1 MNKNAIGASPRRIDG
16 RLKVT
21 GAALYT
27 ADRNLPGMLHAYG
40 VFSTIASG
48 RVTGID
54 TAAARRV
61 PGVVDILHH
70 DNFLRLYRAPKAP
83 ISPDTILTAGITD
96 EHRLPFEDEKVYY
109 AGQFVAL
116 VVADTYEHAREAAQL
131 VKVTYAPAKALA
143 NLEQGMA
150 ASKLQDG
157 GRGHSRGEPARDFDA
172 APVRVDAVYH
182 TPVETHNPMEMH
194 ATVAWWEG
202 GDLHLYEASQ
212 GVLVHRNTLAQI
224 FGLTPESVSVD
235 APFIGSGFGAKL
247 FLWPHSVAACA
258 AAKMTGRPVKL
269 VVPRAQMFTT
279 TGQRPETK
287 QHLRLSAGADGKI
300 TSIRHESINTTSFI
314 EQYVENCGGM
324 TSSLYTCPSVLVTHH
339 TIDVHR
345 GAPTS
350 MRAPG
355 AAPGL
360 FALESAID
368 ELALACQK
376 DPVQFRLDNIS
387 TRDESTNLPWS
398 SNHLREAIEQGS
410 RKFGWAKRDP
420 RIGAMR
426 VGDEIAGYGVA
437 VCNWDAWRTPA
448 EARVQLRSDG
458 TASVICSIQ
467 DIGTGTYTIAAQTV
481 SELTGLPF
489 EKIEV
494 KLGDSS
500 FPAAPVSGGSW
511 ATASVLPAIA
521 EATRNAIGQLRT
533 FATQEGAPFAGA
545 EPESLRFENGRLT
558 DGKRT
563 VDYPAVLTA
572 QRFASAEGHARTGGT
587 PTDKMSFMSFGAHF
601 VEVRWDPGISRLRVA
616 RVVSA
621 IDVGRVI
628 NPLTA
633 RNQVEGAI
641 VMGVGMALFE
651 ATEYDE
657 RSGIPG
663 NNNCA
668 EYVMPVHA
676 DQPDIDVILL
686 DYPDLAFNEFGARGI
701 GEIGITG
708 FAAAVANAVYHATG
722 KRIRDLPITMEKLMD
737 APGRAAA

>member
-1 MNKNAIGASPRRIDG
+1 MNNHAIGASPRRIDG

-27 ADRNLPGMLHAYG
+27 ADRSLPGMLHAYG
-40 VFSTIASG
+40 VFSTVASG
-48 RVTGID
+48 RVTAID
-54 TAAARRV
+54 TTAARRV

-70 DNFLRLYRAPKAP
+70 DHFLRLYRAPKAP
-83 ISPDTILTAGITD
+83 ISATTILTAAITD
-96 EHRLPFEDEKVYY
+96 EHRLPFEDATIHY

-116 VVADTYEHAREAAQL
+116 VIADTFEHAREAALQ
-131 VKVTYAPAKALA
+131 VKVSYAGARAIA
-143 NLEQGMA
+143 NLEQGLA
-150 ASKLQDG
+150 AGPPKDA
-157 GRGHSRGEPARDFDA
+157 GRAHSRGTPDSAFDA
-172 APVRVDAVYH
+172 SPVRIDATYH
-182 TPVETHNPMEMH
+182 TPVETHSPMEMH
-194 ATVAWWEG
+194 ATVAWWER
-202 GDLHLYEASQ
+202 DELHLYEASQ
-212 GVLVHRNTLAQI
+212 GVVVHRNTLAQI
-224 FGLTPESVSVD
+224 FGLTPEQVTVD
-235 APFIGSGFGAKL
+235 APFIGSGFGCKL
-247 FLWPHSVAACA
+247 FMWPHSVAACA

-269 VVPRAQMFTT
+269 VVPRAAVFTS
-279 TGQRPETK
+279 TGHRPETK
-287 QHLRLSAGADGKI
+287 QRLRLSAGADGRI
-300 TSIRHESINTTSFI
+300 TSIRHESVNTTSFI

-324 TSSLYTCPSVLVTHH
+324 TQSLYTCPNVLVTHH
-339 TIDVHR
+339 TTEVHR

-368 ELALACQK
+368 ELALACRI
-376 DPVQFRLDNIS
+376 DPVQFRLANIS

-398 SNHLREAIEQGS
+398 SNHLREAIELGS
-410 RKFGWAKRDP
+410 KKIGWAQRDP
-420 RIGAMR
+420 RIGSMV

-458 TASVICSIQ
+458 TAAVICAIQ

-494 KLGDSS
+494 RLGDSS

-521 EATRNAIGQLRT
+521 EATRRAIAQLRT

-545 EPESLRFENGRLT
+545 SPESLRLEGGRLT
-558 DGKRT
+558 DGRRA
-563 VDYPAVLTA
+563 VDYAAILVA
-572 QRFASAEGHARTGGT
+572 QRFASAEGHARTEGA
-587 PTDKMSFMSFGAHF
+587 PTDKSFMSFGAHF

-657 RSGIPG
+657 RNGMPG
-663 NNNCA
+663 NNNYA

-676 DQPDIDVILL
+676 DQPQIDVILL

-708 FAAAVANAVYHATG
+708 FAAAVANAVHHATG
-722 KRIRDLPITMEKLMD
+722 RRIRDLPITMEKLMD
-737 APGRAAA
+737 APPGRVAA